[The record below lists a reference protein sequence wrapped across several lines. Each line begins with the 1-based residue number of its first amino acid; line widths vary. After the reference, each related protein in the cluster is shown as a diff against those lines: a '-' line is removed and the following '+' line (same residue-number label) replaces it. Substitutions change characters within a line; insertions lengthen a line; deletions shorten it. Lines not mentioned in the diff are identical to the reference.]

1 MLVPVLVCTRA
12 CVRVNSVCSMRHGS
26 LTAGHHAHR
35 DRTRSSMT
43 RSKDADVGR
52 LASQT
57 CPKGG
62 CTPVP
67 EIRAKEKSPRFV
79 AGKHRWNVTRTFS
92 AVSIEQLH
100 ILLIV
105 FYSEVG
111 ANVLRDLIL
120 ERILRFRVV
129 EDPERTR

>member
-35 DRTRSSMT
+35 DRTMT
-43 RSKDADVGR
+43 RCKDADVGR

-67 EIRAKEKSPRFV
+67 EIRAKEKSSRFV

-92 AVSIEQLH
+92 AVSTEQLD

-105 FYSEVG
+105 FYSEAG
-111 ANVLRDLIL
+111 ANVLRDSIL